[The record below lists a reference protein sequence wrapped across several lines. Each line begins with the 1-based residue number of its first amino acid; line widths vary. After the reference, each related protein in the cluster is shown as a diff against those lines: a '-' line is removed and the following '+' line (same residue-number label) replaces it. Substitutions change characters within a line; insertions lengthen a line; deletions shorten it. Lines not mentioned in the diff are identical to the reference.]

1 MVAMMSETVASVLLP
16 GLPLLG
22 ALLSLAL
29 WSQPDKLKI
38 CSIATAALSLGAA
51 GGLSGYMTS
60 PAEGFLFVYLLPIAA
75 ITSLLGQPA
84 HPLHRSSWVMTL
96 VFLGLGLGVL
106 THRGPAEQMFM
117 IAVVGLAAVLLYRH
131 HTPLWPM
138 SWWGI
143 GLFILGLASAGTS
156 LLADP
161 PLSSAA
167 FLLSCAILL
176 PLVPLHGGY
185 LAALTRLPGN
195 LPPFLA
201 VLLPAA
207 GLHGLASSIQTA
219 PEAVAGGIAVLAVGS
234 GVYGAVKALAQS
246 RVRLRLAYGSLSF
259 FSILWWF
266 MAATR
271 SMTPSAAVFVGAVAL
286 VTSGLLVSW
295 QVVRTRYG
303 DDVDPQSIS
312 GLASAM
318 PSYAV
323 LVSLLALA
331 AIGLPPFG
339 VFAGFVGLL
348 LSTPVS
354 FSIVILIM
362 LLVWLAASWYVLD
375 MVQRLLFGTRRSN
388 LRYTDLRRDELA
400 SLLLVVLALLVLGVI
415 PAHLVGPGTTTPTAT
430 TTDTGSFAWK
440 K

>member
-1 MVAMMSETVASVLLP
+1 MMGEAVASVLLA
-16 GLPLLG
+16 GIPLLG
-22 ALLSLAL
+22 ALLSLGL

-38 CSIATAALSLGAA
+38 CSITTAVLSLGAVI
-51 GGLSGYMTS
+51 GLSGYMTS
-60 PAEGFLFVYLLPIAA
+60 PTEGLLFVYLLPIAA
-75 ITSLLGQPA
+75 VASLLGQPLNS
-84 HPLHRSSWVMTL
+84 LHRSSWIMTL

-106 THRGPAEQMFM
+106 THRGPAERILL
-117 IAVVGLAAVLLYRH
+117 IAIFGLAAVLVYRH

-138 SWWGI
+138 SWRGI
-143 GLFILGLASAGTS
+143 GLFTLGVACAGIS

-161 PLSSAA
+161 PLSSVTS
-167 FLLSCAILL
+167 LLSCAILL
-176 PLVPLHGGY
+176 PLVPLHGGH

-195 LPPFLA
+195 LPSFLA
-201 VLLPAA
+201 VLLPSA
-207 GLHGLASSIQTA
+207 GFHGLASLIQTVPDVVA
-219 PEAVAGGIAVLAVGS
+219 IGITVFAVAGS
-234 GVYGAVKALAQS
+234 VYGAIKALAQS
-246 RVRLRLAYGSLSF
+246 RMRLRLAYGSLSF

-271 SMTPSAAVFVGAVAL
+271 GTAPSAAIFVGAVAL

-303 DDVDPQSIS
+303 DDVDPQAIS

-318 PSYAV
+318 PSYAI
-323 LVSLLALA
+323 LLSLLALA

-348 LSTPVS
+348 LSAPIS
-354 FSIVILIM
+354 FSIVFLII
-362 LLVWLAASWYVLD
+362 LLVWLAASWYILD
-375 MVQRLLFGTRRSN
+375 MVQRLLFGARRSD
-388 LRYTDLRRDELA
+388 LRYADLRGDELA

-415 PAHLVGPGTTTPTAT
+415 PPHLVGPGTMTPTT

>member
-1 MVAMMSETVASVLLP
+1 MMGSAVVSVLLA
-16 GLPLLG
+16 GVPLLG

-29 WSQPDKLKI
+29 WSQTDKLKI
-38 CSIATAALSLGAA
+38 CSIATAVITLGTVV
-51 GGLSGYMTS
+51 GLSGYMTG
-60 PAEGFLFVYLLPIAA
+60 PTEGLLFVYLLPIAA
-75 ITSLLGQPA
+75 VASLLGQPV
-84 HPLHRSSWVMTL
+84 HPLHRSSWIMTL

-106 THRGPAEQMFM
+106 TNHGPVEQLFL
-117 IAVVGLAAVLLYRH
+117 IAIAGLAAALLYRH

-143 GLFILGLASAGTS
+143 GLFALSMACAGTS
-156 LLADP
+156 LVANP
-161 PLSSAA
+161 PLSSTTS
-167 FLLSCAILL
+167 LLSCAILL

-207 GLHGLASSIQTA
+207 GFHGLAAAVQILPDAAAIGVSIF
-219 PEAVAGGIAVLAVGS
+219 AVGG
-234 GVYGAVKALAQS
+234 GVYGAIKALAQS

-259 FSILWWF
+259 LSIFWWYL
-266 MAATR
+266 AAMR
-271 SMTPSAAVFVGAVAL
+271 DAAPSAAVFVGAVTL

-303 DDVDPQSIS
+303 DDVDPQAIS

-323 LVSLLALA
+323 LLSLLALA

-348 LSTPVS
+348 LSAPGSVS
-354 FSIVILIM
+354 IIILII
-362 LLVWLAASWYVLD
+362 LLVWLAPSWYILD
-375 MVQRLLFGTRRSN
+375 MVQRLLFGTRRSD

-400 SLLLVVLALLVLGVI
+400 SLLLVVLALLALGVF
-415 PAHLVGPGTTTPTAT
+415 PAHLIGPGKMTPTTTTEA
-430 TTDTGSFAWK
+430 GSFAWK

>member
-1 MVAMMSETVASVLLP
+1 MGAMMGEAVASVLSA
-16 GLPLLG
+16 GVPLLG

-29 WSQPDKLKI
+29 WPQPDKLRI
-38 CSIATAALSLGAA
+38 CSIATAVISLGAVV
-51 GGLSGYMTS
+51 GLSGYLTG
-60 PAEGFLFVYLLPIAA
+60 PTEGFLFVYLLPIAA
-75 ITSLLGQPA
+75 GASLLGQPV
-84 HPLHRSSWVMTL
+84 HPLHRSSWIMTL

-106 THRGPAEQMFM
+106 TLRGPAEQMCL
-117 IAVVGLAAVLLYRH
+117 IAIVD

-143 GLFILGLASAGTS
+143 GLFTLGVACAGTS

-161 PLSSAA
+161 PLSSVTS
-167 FLLSCAILL
+167 LLSCAILL

-201 VLLPAA
+201 VLLPTA
-207 GLHGLASSIQTA
+207 GLHGLAALIRTV
-219 PEAVAGGIAVLAVGS
+219 PDVVAIGITVLAVVG
-234 GVYGAVKALAQS
+234 GLYGAVKALAQS

-259 FSILWWF
+259 FSMLWWF

-271 SMTPSAAVFVGAVAL
+271 GTAPSAAVFVGAVAL
-286 VTSGLLVSW
+286 ATSGLLLSW

-303 DDVDPQSIS
+303 DDVDPQAVS

-323 LVSLLALA
+323 LLSLLALA

-339 VFAGFVGLL
+339 VFSGFVGLL
-348 LSTPVS
+348 LSAPVS
-354 FSIVILIM
+354 FSIAILII
-362 LLVWLAASWYVLD
+362 LLVWLAASWYILE
-375 MVQRLLFGTRRSN
+375 MVQRLLFGARRSD
-388 LRYTDLRRDELA
+388 LRHTDLRRDELA
-400 SLLLVVLALLVLGVI
+400 SLLLIVVALLALGVI
-415 PAHLVGPGTTTPTAT
+415 PAHLIGPGTMTPPT